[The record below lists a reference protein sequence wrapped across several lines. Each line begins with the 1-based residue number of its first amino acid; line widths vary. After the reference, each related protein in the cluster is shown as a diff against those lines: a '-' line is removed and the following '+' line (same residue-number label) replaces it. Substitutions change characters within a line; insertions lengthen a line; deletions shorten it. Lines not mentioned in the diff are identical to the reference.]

1 MAAYETVFALSD
13 VRYAAL
19 PYVLGGLGFV
29 AIGVGLVVFPRGGRH
44 RAGRWIDRGFGVL
57 FLAFSLFWT
66 CAAFL
71 GSYADYRRVA
81 DAVADGRFH
90 LVEGRVHDFRPMPVH
105 GHALEHFCVQQA
117 CFAYSDFEASPGF
130 NRTSS
135 HGGPIREGLAVRVA
149 HVGNTI
155 VRLEVEKPR
164 R

>member
-1 MAAYETVFALSD
+1 MAGYETVFALSD

-29 AIGVGLVVFPRGGRH
+29 AIGVGLVVFPPGGPH
-44 RAGRWIDRGFGVL
+44 RIGRWIGRGFGVL

-66 CAAFL
+66 LTAFF

-81 DAVADGRFH
+81 DAIAAGRYAV
-90 LVEGRVHDFRPMPVH
+90 VEGRVHDFRPMPAH

-130 NRTSS
+130 NNTAS
-135 HGGPIREGLAVRVA
+135 HGGPIREGLPVRVA

-155 VRLEVEKPR
+155 VRLEVMRRPR
-164 R
+164 